1 MTGLQTPTSVV
12 FNPQFHLSTT
22 SDTVTFNI
30 LQGNISGDVNFGP
43 VVGSWVTPELEEL
56 LELEP
61 GTIPGTYT
69 FSQDFDG
76 GSFPALNDPAQYQDG
91 DITIDV
97 PVITSLFGFTPT
109 TPIGDVLELFNTDI
123 PDNIQAALDALQI
136 TDAQDGVDLLDSL
149 FNVTFT
155 DDDDGTPATN
165 NDFLTTGGAITGF
178 DFNYSSEENALI
190 IDGFNP
196 DVVDEV
202 FNGTSQIEGSGTFT
216 VSLVISEV
224 LNLIETI
231 REPLNFTLAP
241 TVSSVLTYYQT
252 LFGDE
257 LPVAFGSFD
266 LDVII
271 APDSATSSTV

>member
-12 FNPQFHLSTT
+12 FNPQFNLSTAN
-22 SDTVTFNI
+22 DTVTFNI
-30 LQGNISGDVNFGP
+30 LQGNISGDVSFGP

-61 GTIPGTYT
+61 GTIPETYT
-69 FSQDFDG
+69 FSQDFEG
-76 GSFPALNDPAQYQDG
+76 GSFPALNDPAQYEDG
-91 DITIDV
+91 DINIDF
-97 PVITSLFGFTPT
+97 PVVSSLFGFTPS
-109 TPIGDVLELFNTDI
+109 TPIGDVLELFNIDI
-123 PDNIQAALDALQI
+123 PDNVQDALDALQI

-165 NDFLTTGGAITGF
+165 NDFIKTGGAVTGF

-190 IDGFNP
+190 IDGFYP
-196 DVVDEV
+196 DVVDAV
-202 FNGTSQIEGSGTFT
+202 FNGTSQIEASGTFT
-216 VSLVISEV
+216 VSFVISEA
-224 LNLIETI
+224 LDLIETI
-231 REPLNFTLAP
+231 REPLNLTLAP
-241 TVSSVLTYYQT
+241 TISSVLTYYQT

-266 LDVII
+266 LDMTI
-271 APDSATSSTV
+271 APDSAGSTTV